1 MQNASKQPF
10 GICTKDAKKQ
20 QLPANCIPKPL
31 DYLYLHDRRLVGGL
45 EQFFFNILGISPSQL
60 TNSYFSEGRSTI
72 NQLSRHGR
80 ITREE
85 RWSMGPREFEGLTGL
100 WSSGATSNLRR
111 WSPVSC
117 NQVVLDHTSIPG
129 V

>member
-45 EQFFFNILGISPSQL
+45 EQFFFFKTYIGN
-60 TNSYFSEGRSTI
+60 FTI
-72 NQLSRHGR
+72 PTDELIFFRGEVNDQ
-80 ITREE
+80 
-85 RWSMGPREFEGLTGL
+85 
-100 WSSGATSNLRR
+100 
-111 WSPVSC
+111 PV
-117 NQVVLDHTSIPG
+117 I
-129 V
+129 